1 MTQRSYPP
9 PYDQPYPPAAPRQ
22 ARRWP
27 WIVGGMTLLLLIGLA
42 ISPREPTVPTATV
55 VPPPGTAPSG
65 HVHTESG
72 CPLNCPPVPEPIATA
87 PEPAR
92 AITAREWQLIAKDPG
107 AHRGESI
114 IVHGEVTQFDA
125 ATGAGGFRANVD
137 GVVHKPKYGFADYD
151 TNTVLAGSQSQL
163 ADVVRGDLFT
173 AEVVVGEPLTYETTT
188 GGQLTAPSLTITSIS
203 VTGHLD

>member
-9 PYDQPYPPAAPRQ
+9 PYGQPYPPAAPRQ

-42 ISPREPTVPTATV
+42 ISPREPTVPTAAV
-55 VPPPGTAPSG
+55 VPPAGTAPSSN
-65 HVHTESG
+65 VHTESG
-72 CPLNCPPVPEPIATA
+72 CPLNCPSAPEPIATA
-87 PEPAR
+87 PAPAR

-107 AHRGESI
+107 AHRGEPI

-137 GVVHKPKYGFADYD
+137 GVVHKPRYGFADYD

-163 ADVVRGDLFT
+163 ADVVQGDLFT
-173 AEVVVGEPLTYETTT
+173 AEVVVGEPLTYETTM
-188 GGQLTAPSLTITSIS
+188 GGQLTAPSLTITSIH

>member
-1 MTQRSYPP
+1 MPDTMS
-9 PYDQPYPPAAPRQ
+9 
-22 ARRWP
+22 
-27 WIVGGMTLLLLIGLA
+27 
-42 ISPREPTVPTATV
+42 
-55 VPPPGTAPSG
+55 
-65 HVHTESG
+65 
-72 CPLNCPPVPEPIATA
+72 
-87 PEPAR
+87 
-92 AITAREWQLIAKDPG
+92 ITAREWQLIAKDPG

-173 AEVVVGEPLTYETTT
+173 AEVVVGEPLTYETTM

>member
-1 MTQRSYPP
+1 MTQPSYPP
-9 PYDQPYPPAAPRQ
+9 PYGQQYPPAAPRQ

-42 ISPREPTVPTATV
+42 ISPREPTVPTMTV
-55 VPPPGTAPSG
+55 GRPAGTAPSG
-65 HVHTESG
+65 NAHTESG
-72 CPLNCPPVPEPIATA
+72 CPLNCPPAPEQIATV

-107 AHRGESI
+107 AHRGESV

-137 GVVHKPKYGFADYD
+137 GVVHKPRYGFVDYD

-163 ADVVRGDLFT
+163 AEVVQGDLFT
-173 AEVVVGEPLTYETTT
+173 AEVVVGEPLTYETTM
-188 GGQLTAPSLTITSIS
+188 GGQLPAPSLTITSIR

>member
-9 PYDQPYPPAAPRQ
+9 PYGQPYPPAAPQQ

-42 ISPREPTVPTATV
+42 ISPREPTVPTTTV
-55 VPPPGTAPSG
+55 GQPAATAPSSN
-65 HVHTESG
+65 VHTESG
-72 CPLNCPPVPEPIATA
+72 CPLNCPPAVEQIPTA

-114 IVHGEVTQFDA
+114 VVHGEVTQFDA

-137 GVVHKPKYGFADYD
+137 GVVHKPTYGFADYD
-151 TNTVLAGSQSQL
+151 TNTVLAGTPSQL
-163 ADVVRGDLFT
+163 AEVVQGDLFT
-173 AEVVVGEPLTYETTT
+173 AQVVVGEPLTYETTM
-188 GGQLTAPSLTITSIS
+188 GGQLTAPSLAITSID

>member
-1 MTQRSYPP
+1 VAVDRRRHDVAAAHRSG
-9 PYDQPYPPAAPRQ
+9 DQPARTHRADGDGRAAARNRPVGQRPHRVGLPAELP
-22 ARRWP
+22 ARSR
-27 WIVGGMTLLLLIGLA
+27 A
-42 ISPREPTVPTATV
+42 DR
-55 VPPPGTAPSG
+55 
-65 HVHTESG
+65 HR
-72 CPLNCPPVPEPIATA
+72 

-107 AHRGESI
+107 AHRGEPI

-125 ATGAGGFRANVD
+125 ATGAAGFRANVD

-173 AEVVVGEPLTYETTT
+173 AEVVVGEPLTYETTM